1 MYRLGFDAKR
11 LFNNF
16 TGLGNYSRTLL
27 FNLGQYFPDNAYFL
41 YTPKVKDNPETH
53 YFLSSPSYTLKTP
66 KWVPGSY
73 WRSSAVKGPLRRDKI
88 QLYHGLSHEIP
99 VRMRNTGIPTIVT
112 IHDLLYKHFPQ
123 QYALPDRK
131 IYDFKFRYACE
142 NADRIVAISEATK
155 RDIIHFFDIPEEKI
169 SVIYQTC
176 HDRFMQE
183 RSQKSLRAAKEKYQ
197 LPDQYLFYVGSVIER
212 KNLLGVVKAMTLL
225 PKDLQLPLVV
235 VGGRSD
241 YQRQVESFIAKAGL
255 QNQVFFI
262 APTFKDLSALYQQAQ
277 VFLYPSFAEGF
288 GIPVLEALYSK
299 VPVVTSNCSSLPE
312 AAGPGAYLA
321 DPHLPEDIAMG
332 IQKILTDSTYR
343 EQLIQNGFE
352 HAQQFKGE
360 PLVRQMMNLYEEL
373 L

>member
-1 MYRLGFDAKR
+1 MYRIGFDAKR

-27 FNLGQYFPDNAYFL
+27 YNLGQYYPDNAYFL
-41 YTPKVKDNPETH
+41 YSPKVKDNAETH
-53 YFLSSPSYTLKTP
+53 YFLTSPSYALKTP
-66 KWVPGSY
+66 KWLPGAY
-73 WRSSAVKGPLRRDKI
+73 WRSNGVKGRLRKDKA

-99 VRMRNTGIPTIVT
+99 LGMHKTGIPTVVT
-112 IHDLLYKHFPQ
+112 IHDLLYKHYPQ

-131 IYDFKFRYACE
+131 IYDFKFKYACE
-142 NADRIVAISEATK
+142 HADRIVAISEATK
-155 RDIIHFFDIPEEKI
+155 RDIIHFFGIPEEKI
-169 SVIYQTC
+169 TVIYQTC

-183 RSQKSLRAAKEKYQ
+183 RSQKTLRAIKEKYQ
-197 LPDQYLFYVGSVIER
+197 LPEEYLFYVGSVIER
-212 KNLLGVVKAMTLL
+212 KNLLGIVKAMTLL
-225 PKDLQLPLVV
+225 PTDLQLPLVV

-241 YQRQVESFIAKAGL
+241 YQKKVETFIAQSGL
-255 QNQVFFI
+255 QEKVFFI
-262 APTFKDLSALYQQAQ
+262 SPTFKDLSALYQQAK

-321 DPHLPEDIAMG
+321 DPHLPEDIAKG
-332 IQKILTDSTYR
+332 IEKTLSDSAYR
-343 EQLIQNGFE
+343 QELIQNGFE

>member
-27 FNLGQYFPDNAYFL
+27 YNLGQYFPDNAYFL
-41 YTPKVKDNPETH
+41 YSPKIKDNAETH
-53 YFLSSPSYTLKTP
+53 YFLTSPSYAVKSP
-66 KWVPGSY
+66 KWMPGAY
-73 WRSSAVKGPLRRDKI
+73 WRTTGLKGRLRQDKI
-88 QLYHGLSHEIP
+88 QLYHGLSHEVP
-99 VRMRNTGIPTIVT
+99 LGLQKLGIPSVVT
-112 IHDLLYKHFPQ
+112 IHDLLHKHFPE

-142 NADRIVAISEATK
+142 QADRIVAISEATK
-155 RDIIHFFDIPEEKI
+155 EDIIHFFDIPEDKI
-169 SVIYQTC
+169 TVIYQTC

-183 RSQKSLRAAKEKYQ
+183 RSQKSLAAVKEKYS
-197 LPDQYLFYVGSVIER
+197 LPPDYLFYVGSVIAR
-212 KNLLGVVKAMTLL
+212 KNLLGIVKAMTLL

-235 VGGRSD
+235 VGGRSE
-241 YQRQVESFIAKAGL
+241 YQTKVEDFIAKAGL
-255 QNQVFFI
+255 QEKVLFI
-262 APTFKDLSALYQQAQ
+262 TPTFKDLSALYQVAS

-299 VPVVTSNCSSLPE
+299 VPVITSNCSSLPE
-312 AAGPGAYLA
+312 AAGPGAYLV
-321 DPHLPEDIAMG
+321 DPHAPEEMAAG
-332 IQKILTDSTYR
+332 IEKILTDTTYR
-343 EQLIQNGFE
+343 NQLIKNGFE